1 MIDPYGHT
9 VYRCQIALPA
19 PVRDLSPNGPA
30 TFVRVGNG
38 PSVLYWSAEP
48 EVPGGQAMFSLCTQ
62 EYWIHISGSIPAA
75 AWATDLDLLWLSAA
89 GRSATAGGGWTPAT
103 DRPDGRSGPPEP
115 SAQRVFPLNTGVR
128 DRHTEPSGCTNTE
141 SNPSAAGELA

>member
-75 AWATDLDLLWLSAA
+75 AWATDLDLLWLSDFPAR
-89 GRSATAGGGWTPAT
+89 GRSLGDGWWWMDTCN
-103 DRPDGRSGPPEP
+103 RS
-115 SAQRVFPLNTGVR
+115 A
-128 DRHTEPSGCTNTE
+128 
-141 SNPSAAGELA
+141 